1 MPVEGWFSTPIYFNT
16 VQEPILSTIQQEF
29 DDVVSEFEKN
39 GTFEYNKSWVPGTH
53 KLSDRNFNTNFL
65 SDYKLNTFVNEL
77 SLHIGAY
84 VQEIG
89 VPPNRTT
96 SFKITSSWM
105 AKFATNEFAHSHDH
119 GSSDISGVYYYKVPT
134 NSVGGNIQF
143 QSPVEQI
150 KTSYIS
156 EHILRYTTYPAETG
170 RIILFPSWLKHS
182 VTLNKSEEDRI
193 SVSFNV
199 SFKRPF

>member
-1 MPVEGWFSTPIYFNT
+1 MPVEGWFSTPIYCNT

-29 DDVVSEFEKN
+29 GRVVSEFEN
-39 GTFEYNKSWVPGTH
+39 NNTFQYNESWVPGTH
-53 KLSDRNFNTNFL
+53 KLSDKNFSTNFL
-65 SDYKLNTFVNEL
+65 YDYKLNTFMNEL

-84 VQEIG
+84 IQELG
-89 VPPNRTT
+89 VPANRTT

-105 AKFATNEFAHSHDH
+105 TKFAPNEFAHSHDH
-119 GSSDISGVYYYKVPT
+119 GSSDISGVYYYKVP
-134 NSVGGNIQF
+134 SHSDGGNLQF

-156 EHILRYTTYPAETG
+156 EHISMQATYPAETG
-170 RIILFPSWLKHS
+170 RIILFPSWLKHG
-182 VTLNKSEEDRI
+182 VTVNRSDEDRI